1 MNARNKILLLT
12 SLSTALFA
20 SACGTESSDVEQRQ
34 SELLSYAVPVGL
46 RLTTIKMNGR
56 SVNPA
61 VPVDV
66 YVTLPG
72 LASTRVHIGDYSG
85 KPVSNPL
92 TQFNCSTTGALVGS
106 DGYCTANLPLPT
118 TLTSAK
124 FTGTYPANTSSA
136 NASVRIN
143 GTTTNFTIN
152 STGTPSLTCASAWMT
167 INNQIDNDKITVCWK
182 VSLAIPFISQP
193 IVEAVFYPPP
203 GEMSSVGL
211 QTSNT
216 LSQKTDYSYQFG
228 TSSKHDFSFSVK
240 GVPINHDLT
249 FTSSTTLGGAITY
262 STGTTTGY
270 SVRSPSL
277 VPGPD
282 DNMYRIKTKAQASF
296 LDFGDGSKPSV
307 LADMS
312 TGHDWAI
319 TLGQLKGLAQNPQ
332 DVSTILPANQASAL
346 ADFPRAVAQQ
356 IIGQDPFNQGLPITQ
371 VLAANPKRFIAA
383 NPSRVAWP
391 HGIDLQQQVVT
402 GSQTDR
408 YFGQSTGAVYN
419 IAGFGWDNNI
429 TITTTFS
436 NQNQSTSTVNL
447 QTSTPGIE
455 GFVDL
460 YMDTAFGTIIAV
472 PSLEDSNIVPSDN
485 CHDPSNPNRTSH
497 RVLLPGQT
505 LSKGQSLATCNGDW
519 TISFQSDGMLVEKYR
534 DGTVATSFYTPGGTM
549 AIMQSDG
556 NFVVKDASGNIL
568 AQTGTKATTSSG
580 AFFILQESGIQAIYD
595 LRTTPEGG
603 TAGGIPVLWTMYP
616 G

>member
-1 MNARNKILLLT
+1 MNARNKILLMT

-20 SACGTESSDVEQRQ
+20 SACGTESDVEQRQ

-72 LASTRVHIGDYSG
+72 LTSTRVHIGDYSG
-85 KPVSNPL
+85 KPVSDPNN
-92 TQFNCSTTGALVGS
+92 QFNCSTTGAPVGS
-106 DGYCTANLPLPT
+106 DGYCTANLPLRS
-118 TLTSAK
+118 TLTSTK
-124 FTGTYPANTSSA
+124 FTGTYPANTNSA

-167 INNQIDNDKITVCWK
+167 INNQIDNDKITVCWQ
-182 VSLAIPFISQP
+182 VRLAIPFISQP

-216 LSQKTDYSYQFG
+216 LSTKTDYTYQFG
-228 TSSKHDFSFSVK
+228 TSSKTDFSFQVK
-240 GVPINHDLT
+240 GVPISNDLT
-249 FTSSTTLGGAITY
+249 FTSSTTLGGATTY

-270 SVRSPSL
+270 SVRSTSL
-277 VPGPD
+277 LPNPD
-282 DNMYRIKTKAQASF
+282 DNRYRIKTQAKASF
-296 LDFGDGSKPSV
+296 LDFGDGTKPSV

-319 TLGQLKGLAQNPQ
+319 TLGQLKGLAQTPQ
-332 DVSTILPANQASAL
+332 NVDGIDPANQASAM
-346 ADFPRAVAQQ
+346 ADFPPAVAQQ
-356 IIGQDPFNQGLPITQ
+356 IIGQDPFNKGLPITQ
-371 VLAANPKRFIAA
+371 VLAANPKRFIAG

-402 GSQTDR
+402 GSQTDQ
-408 YFGQSTGAVYN
+408 YVGQSTGASFTFL
-419 IAGFGWDNNI
+419 GFGWNNNE
-429 TITTTFS
+429 TITVTYS
-436 NQNQSTSTVNL
+436 NQRQSTSTVNL

-472 PSLEDSNIVPSDN
+472 PSLEDSTIVPSDN
-485 CHDPSNPNRTSH
+485 CGGSRTSH
-497 RVLLPGQT
+497 RVLLPGQS
-505 LSKGQSLATCNGDW
+505 LSRGQSLTTCNGNW
-519 TISFQSDGMLVEKYR
+519 TLTLQTDGMLVEKYA
-534 DGTVATSFYTPGGTM
+534 DGTVTSSFYTPGATT
-549 AIMQSDG
+549 ALMQTNG

-568 AQTGTKATTSSG
+568 AQTGTSSSSS
-580 AFFILQESGIQAIYD
+580 AFFILQESGIMAIYD
-595 LRTTPEGG
+595 QRMTPEGG
-603 TAGGIPVLWTMYP
+603 TAAGIPALWTMYP